1 MVKSKIIPEKVNYDE
16 NKEIEDEDIGEE
28 QSVYSYVL
36 FDKNIEMV
44 LGKQNYSKSSHN
56 IIYYHIYLIVADSPV
71 EKIGVFEVD
80 SEQLINILDE
90 EGDVDLNKGNVL
102 FFSFLSKDHLT
113 HLLKDSEQVVADK
126 ETGDIEKGKSEKEKE
141 EEEKVID
148 LTKGE
153 EQGLTELKIPTQRL
167 SEDKKKRDALL
178 KDGIFTIDESKPA
191 REKLPEETKEE
202 DDRVK
207 GEYREGAGTTWIEKY
222 MENNNYGIGI
232 TATNGDCLFDAIRL
246 AYEEIGHITTIDK
259 LRAKAA
265 EEVTQDNYDQ
275 YRTMYVNFLGEK
287 QTLEKEMK
295 DLKKMT
301 ANLKK
306 TMENSVNKEE
316 SKKIVAEANK
326 HVDLFKKKKEQK
338 DDTEEM
344 MEEFD
349 FMKDID
355 TLDKLKEFMMK
366 PEFWA
371 NAGTIA
377 SLEELLNMKII
388 ILSEQLYDDGRGEED
403 AVLQCGESLDK
414 DLEKEGNFNPD
425 YYVMVTYS
433 GNHYKLITY
442 KDRGIFKFSEIPY
455 AIKARIIK
463 KCMERNAGSYYL
475 IKDFRNMKTKLGLPA
490 DEGAPIDTDDDA
502 GDLYD
507 SEVVFMF
514 HAKSACEPK
523 AGKGSGEKIP
533 TERLTE
539 FTLLNK
545 DKDKVCNNWRKK
557 LDDSWITQ
565 FTVDNKRWA
574 SVEHYHLACQFKK
587 GFPDFFNKF
596 ALTSE
601 SDISTDIEIAKAAAS
616 KSGLLNHKVL
626 REKHVK
632 PDDDYFE
639 VKLDSPHEVARRK
652 ALEAKFTQNL
662 DLKKML
668 LETKNAKLMRFVRG
682 FPAKMDEDLMRLRKQ
697 IREPNPG
704 E

>member
-1 MVKSKIIPEKVNYDE
+1 MVKSKINPEKVTYDE
-16 NKEIEDEDIGEE
+16 NKEIEDDDLGEE

-36 FDKNIEMV
+36 FDKKIEIA

-90 EGDVDLNKGNVL
+90 DGDVDLNKGNVL
-102 FFSFLSKDHLT
+102 FFSFLSKDHLI
-113 HLLKDSEQVVADK
+113 HLLKDTEQAVADK
-126 ETGDIEKGKSEKEKE
+126 ETGDIEKGINKEKE
-141 EEEKVID
+141 EEVID
-148 LTKGE
+148 LTKDEDSKNKEE
-153 EQGLTELKIPTQRL
+153 EQGLTELKIPTQRI
-167 SEDKKKRDALL
+167 SEDKKKRDSLL
-178 KDGIFTIDESKPA
+178 KDGLFIIDESKQPP
-191 REKLPEETKEE
+191 EKLPEETKEE
-202 DDRVK
+202 DERIK
-207 GEYREGAGTTWIEKY
+207 GEYREGPDTTWIEKY

-232 TATNGDCLFDAIRL
+232 TATNGDCFFDAVRL

-275 YRTMYVNFLGEK
+275 YRTMYVNFLGEQ

-301 ANLKK
+301 ATLKK
-306 TMENSVNKEE
+306 NMENSANKEE
-316 SKKIVAEANK
+316 SKKIVAEANI

-338 DDTEEM
+338 EDTEEL
-344 MEEFD
+344 MEEFE
-349 FMKDID
+349 FMKNID

-366 PEFWA
+366 PDFWA

-377 SLEELLNMKII
+377 TLEELLNMKVI
-388 ILSEQLYDDGRGEED
+388 ILSEKIYNTGDED
-403 AVLQCGESLDK
+403 AVLQCGEALDK

-425 YYVMVTYS
+425 YYIMVTYS
-433 GNHYKLITY
+433 GDHYKLITY

-490 DEGAPIDTDDDA
+490 DEGAPIDTDDNE

-626 REKHVK
+626 REKHIK
-632 PDDDYFE
+632 PDEDYFE

-662 DLKKML
+662 DLKKLL
-668 LETKNAKLMRFVRG
+668 LETKNAKLMHFIRG
-682 FPAKMDEDLMRLRKQ
+682 FPAKMDEDLMKLRKQ
-697 IREPNPG
+697 LRG
-704 E
+704 DT